1 MATTQYFDSLGN
13 ELYPLIIDN
22 TLTQLY
28 LETKETGYIRTC
40 LGFNNDTTKKNIMRT
55 IVEHVKPISSI
66 TIPRAEK
73 TTSEYVISFN
83 NYPVAQTADNDI
95 IYNTFIST
103 ITHEANDYY
112 VTCSCNASNS
122 FNSNTAHSD
131 DDFSI
136 TWQGYT
142 GTDTAFLVF
151 KQYGILA
158 LDTNN
163 NILGVVYTTIG
174 YNIYDD
180 GTTGNYKP
188 LGEGYGWDY
197 FGGKQDTWDNIIIY
211 PLGYTSKDLDNTSNT
226 TIGGGYGSG
235 NNPHDTIEIPQ
246 LPNLILSNTG
256 SSLYALSS
264 SEMLAFSGWLWTS
277 DWTEN
282 IKKLRT
288 DPMQNIIGVSIIDI
302 PLTGNASTIHVG
314 NLDSG
319 VNGNLVTNWVSVDCG
334 SINVEEYYGTF
345 ADYEPY
351 IALTLYLPKVGFV
364 QIPADAVVNNS
375 IKVVYNVELSSGEG
389 LCYVYII
396 NNRDN
401 FSYVYNT
408 YTCHVSANVAL
419 SASDHTQQIS
429 AIINASINTVAAV
442 GGAIATGGATT
453 GSAATTVASS
463 ALNVATTKNPTQT
476 KGNFGNFG
484 TLMCVKKP
492 YLIINRT
499 NLTKPSSFQEN
510 NGYMINYTAKISDH
524 TGFLKTRDFHAE
536 FDAPY
541 SHKAEIERMLNEGV
555 FIND

>member
-1 MATTQYFDSLGN
+1 MSTTKYFDSLGN
-13 ELYPLIIDN
+13 ELYPLIIDD
-22 TLTQLY
+22 TLTY
-28 LETKETGYIRTC
+28 LFLNTNENGYIRTT
-40 LGFNNDTTKKNIMRT
+40 LGFNNDTTKNNVMQS
-55 IVEHVKPISSI
+55 IVDSVKPISSI
-66 TIPRAEK
+66 TIPREEK
-73 TTSEYVISFN
+73 TASEHVISFN
-83 NYPVAQTADNDI
+83 NYPVAQTADKDI
-95 IYNTFIST
+95 IYNTFITT
-103 ITHEANDYY
+103 IKHNPNNYY
-112 VTCSCNASNS
+112 VSGSGNASNS
-122 FNSNTAHSD
+122 VNSNTASV
-131 DDFSI
+131 DFL
-136 TWQGYT
+136 TWQGSVS
-142 GTDTAFLVF
+142 TDVAFLVF

-158 LDTNN
+158 LDTAN

-174 YNIYDD
+174 YNIYKN
-180 GTTGNYKP
+180 GTTGHFKP
-188 LGEGYGWDY
+188 LGDTYSWGY
-197 FGGKQDTWDNIIIY
+197 FGGKQGTWNNIIIY
-211 PLGYTSKDLDNTSNT
+211 PLGNTQKDLDNTSNT

-246 LPNLILSNTG
+246 LPNLVLSNTG
-256 SSLYALSS
+256 SSLYALNAP
-264 SEMLAFSGWLWTS
+264 EMQAFSAWLWTS

-288 DPMQNIIGVSIIDI
+288 DPMQNIIGVSIVDI
-302 PLTGNASTIHVG
+302 PVSGKASTIYLG
-314 NLDSG
+314 NINSG
-319 VNGNLVTNWVSVDCG
+319 VNAQLVNNWVSVDCG
-334 SINVEEYYGTF
+334 IINVEEYYGTF

-375 IKVVYNVELSSGEG
+375 IKVVYNIELSSGEG
-389 LCYVYII
+389 LCYVYIVD
-396 NNRDN
+396 NRDN

-442 GGAIATGGATT
+442 GSAIATGGATA

-510 NGYMINYTAKISDH
+510 NGYMINYTAKIGGH
-524 TGFLKTRDFHAE
+524 TGFLITRDYHCE
-536 FDAPY
+536 FNAPY
-541 SHKAEIERMLNEGV
+541 NHRAEIENLLNGGV
-555 FIND
+555 IIND

>member
-1 MATTQYFDSLGN
+1 MVTTKYYDSLGN

-22 TLTQLY
+22 TLTY
-28 LETKETGYIRTC
+28 LSLNTNENGYIRTT
-40 LGFNNDTTKKNIMRT
+40 LGFNNDTTRNNIMQT
-55 IVEHVKPISSI
+55 IVEHVKPISSV
-66 TIPRAEK
+66 TIPRNEK
-73 TTSEYVISFN
+73 TASEHVISFN
-83 NYPVAQTADNDI
+83 NYPVAQTADNVI
-95 IYNTFIST
+95 IYNTFITT
-103 ITHEANDYY
+103 IKHNPDNWY
-112 VTCSCNASNS
+112 VTGTGNASNS
-122 FNSNTAHSD
+122 VNSNTAHID
-131 DDFSI
+131 NL
-136 TWQGYT
+136 TWQGSVSS
-142 GTDTAFLVF
+142 DTTFLVF

-163 NILGVVYTTIG
+163 NVIGVVYTTIG
-174 YNIYDD
+174 YNIYKD
-180 GTTGNYKP
+180 GTTGHYKP
-188 LGEGYGWDY
+188 LGDTFGWDY
-197 FGGKQDTWDNIIIY
+197 FGGIQGAWDNIIIY
-211 PLGYTSKDLDNTSNT
+211 PLGYTSKDLGNTSNT

-235 NNPHDTIEIPQ
+235 SNPHDTIEIPQ
-246 LPNLILSNTG
+246 LPNLILSSTG
-256 SSLYALSS
+256 SSLYALTPT
-264 SEMLAFSGWLWTS
+264 EMLAFSGWLWTS

-302 PLTGNASTIHVG
+302 PLTGNASTIYVG
-314 NLDSG
+314 NLNSG
-319 VNGNLVTNWVSVDCG
+319 VNANLVTNWVSVDCG

-375 IKVVYNVELSSGEG
+375 IKVVYNIELSSGEG
-389 LCYVYII
+389 LCYIYIV

-401 FSYVYNT
+401 FRYVYNT

-442 GGAIATGGATT
+442 GGAIDTGGATT

-510 NGYMINYTAKISDH
+510 NGYLINYTAKISDH

>member
-1 MATTQYFDSLGN
+1 MATTKYYDSLGN
-13 ELYPLIIDN
+13 ELYPLIIDSK
-22 TLTQLY
+22 LTFLF
-28 LETKETGYIRTC
+28 LETKENGYIRTK
-40 LGFNNDTTKKNIMRT
+40 LGFNSDTTRSNVLQSV
-55 IVEHVKPISSI
+55 VESVKPISSV
-66 TIPRAEK
+66 TIPREEK

-83 NYPVAQTADNDI
+83 NYPVAQTADNEI
-95 IYNTFIST
+95 IYNTFT
-103 ITHEANDYY
+103 ITIRHDPDNYY
-112 VTCSCNASNS
+112 VSGSAYANNS
-122 FNSNTAHSD
+122 YNSNTSSF
-131 DDFSI
+131 DFL
-136 TWQGYT
+136 TWQGLVS
-142 GTDTAFLVF
+142 TDTAFLVF

-158 LDTNN
+158 LDTDN
-163 NILGVVYTTIG
+163 NIIGVVYTTIG
-174 YNIYDD
+174 YNIYKN
-180 GTTGNYKP
+180 GTTGRFRP
-188 LGEGYGWDY
+188 LGDTYGWDY
-197 FGGKQDTWDNIIIY
+197 FGGTQGAWDNIIIY
-211 PLGYTSKDLDNTSNT
+211 PLGYTGKDLDNTSNT

-246 LPNLILSNTG
+246 LPNLVLSNTG
-256 SSLYALSS
+256 SSLYALTST
-264 SEMLAFSGWLWTS
+264 EMLAFSSWLWSS

-288 DPMQNIIGVSIIDI
+288 DPMQNIIGISVIDI
-302 PLTGNASTIHVG
+302 SLTGNASTIYVG
-314 NLDSG
+314 NLNSG
-319 VNGNLVTNWVSVDCG
+319 VNANLVNNWVSVDCG
-334 SINVEEYYGTF
+334 SINVKEYYGTF

-389 LCYVYII
+389 LCYVYIV

-442 GGAIATGGATT
+442 GGAIATGGATA

-463 ALNVATTKNPTQT
+463 ALNVATTKNTTQT

-499 NLTKPSSFQEN
+499 NLTKPSSFREN
-510 NGYMINYTAKISDH
+510 NGYMINYTATIGGH
-524 TGFLKTRDFHAE
+524 TGFLQTRDYHCE
-536 FDAPY
+536 FNAPY
-541 SHKAEIERMLNEGV
+541 NHRAEIENILNGGII
-555 FIND
+555 INA